1 MNKLGLGFLK
11 RRSFVVGLLTAPLV
25 FWVVTVNQKPTIT
38 ISGDSATNVGT
49 LSCADILKVAK
60 WSAKQYGGPRKIQI
74 ASDEFS
80 QGMTKSYL
88 EKLDP
93 YRVLFTAPETFKFQ
107 KQAAIKWEAAVK
119 HQDCSFYDQWLVQN
133 LNLAKTR
140 FINEI
145 ESSFFLKSYIS
156 LYRFSKASHEEKP
169 FKKYTGFA
177 VHENDWKTR
186 VQDFVQVILRNGS
199 KPLLKQYN
207 NNRMEF
213 VLDNVNQT
221 LFEEKVDSRQ
231 LLAKAVLGAF
241 DSYSTYFSPS
251 EFEDFYL
258 DLSGGTSGVGI
269 RVQKVPQGLLID
281 RIVSDSPASRSK
293 KLQLGDV
300 IVGINGVKIGNLPM
314 GKSKNMLKG
323 EEGSIVKLDIKK
335 VDSTKEELVTIKRER
350 FSLED
355 SKITHKIL
363 KSKKQNSKVAVIG
376 VPSFYGRGGMGNGD
390 VERSSAEDLR
400 NVLDSILESEEKPES
415 IVLDL
420 RGNPGGFLEEAVSM
434 AGMFVGN
441 KAVVGVME
449 NNKTRVMR
457 DSGFQNLYNGPL
469 VVLVDEET
477 ASAGEVLA
485 GALKDHRR
493 ALLVGSKSTYG
504 KGSVQKLFQIQE
516 QVFNLGVVNGSG
528 NGVLKLTTS
537 VFYTPMGHSPANGGV
552 STDIALTDH
561 HSEIH
566 MTGISDIAPFIDGDS
581 LEQLKHKETNWS
593 ELVAQLKTQVPAE
606 GSYKAEQDKDLARA
620 VDLAS
625 ELPKDMF

>member
-11 RRSFVVGLLTAPLV
+11 RRSFLVGLLTAPLV
-25 FWVVTVNQKPTIT
+25 YWVMVANQKPTIT
-38 ISGDSATNVGT
+38 ISGDSATNIGT
-49 LSCADILKVAK
+49 LSCGDILKVAK
-60 WSAKQYGGPRKIQI
+60 WSANQYGGPRKIQI
-74 ASDEFS
+74 SSEEFS

-107 KQAAIKWEAAVK
+107 KQAALKWQQTVK
-119 HQDCSFYDQWLVQN
+119 NQDCSFYDQWLVQN

-145 ESSFFLKSYIS
+145 QSSFFLKSYIS
-156 LYRFSKASHEEKP
+156 LYRFSKTAHEEKP

-177 VHENDWKTR
+177 VHENDWRTR
-186 VQDFVQVILRNGS
+186 VQDFVQVILKNSS
-199 KPLLKQYN
+199 KPLLKQYKN
-207 NNRMEF
+207 AMEL
-213 VLDNVNQT
+213 VMDNVNQA

-258 DLSGGTSGVGI
+258 DLSGSTSGVGI
-269 RVQKVPQGLLID
+269 RVQKVPQGLMID

-300 IVGINGVKIGNLPM
+300 IVGIDGVKIGNLSM
-314 GKSKNMLKG
+314 NKSKQMLKG
-323 EEGSIVKLDIKK
+323 QEGSIVKLDIKK
-335 VDSTKEELVTIKRER
+335 ADATETLVTIKRER

-355 SKITHKIL
+355 SKITHRIL
-363 KSKKQNSKVAVIG
+363 KSKKQSSKVAVIG
-376 VPSFYGRGGMGNGD
+376 VPSFYGRGGMGSGE

-400 NVLDSILESEEKPES
+400 NVLESILDSNEEKPES

-449 NNKTRVMR
+449 NSKTRVMR
-457 DSGFQNLYNGPL
+457 DNGFQNLYNGPL

-485 GALKDHRR
+485 GALKDHKR

-504 KGSVQKLFQIQE
+504 KGSVQKLFQIQD
-516 QVFNLGVVNGSG
+516 QVFNLGVVNGAG

-552 STDIALTDH
+552 STDIALTNKEA
-561 HSEIH
+561 EIH
-566 MTGISDIAPFIDGDS
+566 MTGIQDIPPFLDGAS
-581 LEQLKHKETNWS
+581 LEELKNKQTNWAQVVEQLKQ
-593 ELVAQLKTQVPAE
+593 QLPEEK
-606 GSYKAEQDKDLARA
+606 SYKSEEDKDLARA
-620 VDLAS
+620 VDLAAG
-625 ELPKDMF
+625 LPNEMF